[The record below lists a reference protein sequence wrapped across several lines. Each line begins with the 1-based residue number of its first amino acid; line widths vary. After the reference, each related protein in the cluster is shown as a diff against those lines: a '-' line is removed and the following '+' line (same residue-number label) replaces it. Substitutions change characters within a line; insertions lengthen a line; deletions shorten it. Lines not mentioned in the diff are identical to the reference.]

1 MEKIHKS
8 YPSQPFIVLP
18 SKVLRPELKASIF
31 ESGEHNGDISVPTL
45 HQQQVQELE
54 AANCQ
59 NKCHPNQTKLILEQS
74 EVKHQILIKISNK
87 NYIF

>member
-1 MEKIHKS
+1 MEKNHKS

-18 SKVLRPELKASIF
+18 SKVLR
-31 ESGEHNGDISVPTL
+31 HNGDIQSFPTL
-45 HQQQVQELE
+45 HQQQLQELE

-59 NKCHPNQTKLILEQS
+59 NKCHPNQTKLILEQC
-74 EVKHQILIKISNK
+74 EVKHQILMKISNK